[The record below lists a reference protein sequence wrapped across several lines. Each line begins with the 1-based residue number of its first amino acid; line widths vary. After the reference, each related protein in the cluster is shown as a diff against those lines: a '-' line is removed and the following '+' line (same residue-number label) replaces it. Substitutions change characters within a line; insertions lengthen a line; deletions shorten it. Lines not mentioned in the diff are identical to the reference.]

1 MECVKQNYDAFKS
14 NDFRNY
20 WIVLSVASVL
30 LVENTRVPGK
40 KPPTRR
46 RSLSNVN
53 TKGLIESMNRSQ

>member
-40 KPPTRR
+40 KHRPAAGHCLYSATLYRTC
-46 RSLSNVN
+46 LCYKN
-53 TKGLIESMNRSQ
+53 T